1 MSNQDELERVAEA
14 VRHACL
20 VTALEAYE
28 EGGLAGMCLEG
39 RWDLAVDALKA
50 LDVAQIAAQLA
61 AQVGSKTL
69 PHSHPETPT
78 RG

>member
-1 MSNQDELERVAEA
+1 MTNQAELEHVAEA

-20 VTALEAYE
+20 VAALEAYE

-50 LDVAQIAAQLA
+50 LDA
-61 AQVGSKTL
+61 AQVAARVAAANREGADVA
-69 PHSHPETPT
+69 E
-78 RG
+78 